1 MKQVEDII
9 DFVEKEL
16 EEEMEGEM
24 EEKMEI

>member
-24 EEKMEI
+24 EEKMDI